1 MRSRWARWALLSSA
15 CVGACSF
22 DVTRLYPPPSDG
34 DAAVVMDA
42 SEDVVDVVTD
52 SGPQRT
58 CQQLADGMN
67 IRTIGGS
74 LVVEG
79 TTARAESTVNP
90 IAMCTMMSDGAPEI
104 FFEYQ
109 VQRGGTLVASTDVPN
124 VGMGCPRFADS
135 IVSIQ
140 RGSCDMPGDVL
151 ACNDDS
157 GESFACQSAASRTIA
172 TGLMQFDRV
181 MIVVDGYQANSGPF
195 TLTVTENALREAPV
209 SGAMTADP
217 CGCPGVTTTSAG
229 TTTEDV
235 AISLAADVG
244 GGSQRELAMPGDSIG
259 GARTVMG
266 TRVAGIAATI
276 GLTANEFRSRAV
288 CNTHSAIF
296 DLVIGTQVVRSF
308 VVDRNTETLPTPRLM
323 FRSAPNIPMMA
334 NTNVQI
340 RMRST
345 TAPDMMDRCSV
356 TFGSATGAGTI
367 TLLTTR

>member
-1 MRSRWARWALLSSA
+1 
-15 CVGACSF
+15 
-22 DVTRLYPPPSDG
+22 
-34 DAAVVMDA
+34 
-42 SEDVVDVVTD
+42 
-52 SGPQRT
+52 
-58 CQQLADGMN
+58 
-67 IRTIGGS
+67 
-74 LVVEG
+74 
-79 TTARAESTVNP
+79 
-90 IAMCTMMSDGAPEI
+90 MCTMMSDGAPEI

-109 VQRGGTLVASTDVPN
+109 VQRGGTIVASTDVPN

-140 RGSCDMPGDVL
+140 RGSCEMPGDVL

-157 GESFACQSAASRTIA
+157 GESFACQSAASRAVA
-172 TGLMQFDRV
+172 TGLAQFDRV

-195 TLTVTENALREAPV
+195 TLTVTENALREATV

-235 AISLAADVG
+235 AISLAADMG
-244 GGSQRELAMPGDSIG
+244 GGGQRELSMPGDSVG

-266 TRVAGIAATI
+266 TRVVGIAATI
-276 GLTANEFRSRAV
+276 GLTANEFRTRAV
-288 CNTHSAIF
+288 CNTHTATF

-308 VVDRNTETLPTPRLM
+308 VVDRNTDTVNTPRLM
-323 FRSAPNIPMMA
+323 YRPAPNIPIMA

-340 RMRST
+340 RLRST
-345 TAPDMMDRCSV
+345 TAPDLADRCSV
-356 TFGSATGAGTI
+356 TFGSMTGAGTI